1 VLVLGGAGSIGAS
14 TVSLFSQ
21 FDPAC
26 LHVGMSRILA
36 VRYRP
41 IPPESLHNFLR
52 VIADFISSPN
62 QPVDK
67 RSIIEAVA
75 KVIPEF
81 NYLERPLTLDQ
92 RM

>member
-1 VLVLGGAGSIGAS
+1 LDTEGEKPSETFADQEEQIVDIA
-14 TVSLFSQ
+14 
-21 FDPAC
+21 
-26 LHVGMSRILA
+26 MSSILA

-62 QPVDK
+62 QPVEK
-67 RSIIEAVA
+67 GSIIEAVA
-75 KVIPEF
+75 RVIPEF

>member
-1 VLVLGGAGSIGAS
+1 
-14 TVSLFSQ
+14 
-21 FDPAC
+21 
-26 LHVGMSRILA
+26 MSRILA

-41 IPPESLHNFLR
+41 ILPESLHNFLR

-75 KVIPEF
+75 RVIPDF